1 MGIPSY
7 FRVLLEENNN
17 IINIVKSP
25 VVDYLFL
32 DFNSI
37 IYNVYNESQFID
49 NKTLINN
56 IIDKINDICKL
67 IKPKKMLYIAV
78 DGTAPRSKIVQ
89 QRSRRYKSLQIDEY
103 KNELKNKFNI
113 KTTKNNFNPSN
124 NACPGTKF
132 MLDLDKNILEKSKEN
147 FFNVPKIVYDNFL
160 KPGEGEHKILPHIKR
175 LSQID
180 HNSNVYIY
188 SPDNDIISLALLS
201 RKTNISILR
210 YIDPYSL
217 SILRKKEYITND
229 QAKNMMICIDI
240 EKLKDNFQLS
250 LDTIYDK
257 SESIDKYNIIVDY
270 NFLLSIVGNDFIPSL
285 SYMKIKNGGLDTLID
300 IYKKIRDE
308 EEFQNQYLISVNK
321 DYQVN
326 MLFFKEII
334 KNLAKM
340 ENSEMKKLDYFLSK
354 ERNKTIPI
362 CIENDKQKKYNHS
375 LSIFE
380 HCYIVNREHPLHN
393 LYENDFK
400 SIDLSKDKHIWK
412 GQYYN
417 FFTGVDPSDY
427 SSYNNLRTN
436 MVKNY
441 LSSLIFTL
449 YYYNESCPSYS
460 WYYKYRAPPLFSD
473 IYTILDKHHF
483 DINTIEFSK
492 GKPFTPFQQ
501 LSLILPKKSKD
512 ILPQEYQF
520 VFDEYEN
527 YYPDTFK
534 IDAFMGLKYI
544 YSEAIL
550 PENDCFEML
559 EKIENIEKEKQYKEN
574 ILTKKLYCFNFK

>member
-17 IINIVKSP
+17 IINIVKNP

-37 IYNVYNESQFID
+37 IYNVYNENQFI
-49 NKTLINN
+49 NSEILINN
-56 IIDKINDICKL
+56 IIDKIKIICNL
-67 IKPKKMLYIAV
+67 VKPKKALYIAV

-103 KNELKNKFNI
+103 KAELKKKFNI
-113 KTTKNNFNPSN
+113 KTSKNHFNPSN

-132 MLDLDKNILEKSKEN
+132 MLDLDKKILEKSKSD
-147 FFNVPKIVYDNFL
+147 FFGVPKVIYDNFL
-160 KPGEGEHKILPHIKR
+160 RPGEGEHKILPHIKR
-175 LSQID
+175 LSQTD
-180 HNSNVYIY
+180 YDSNVFIY
-188 SPDNDIISLALLS
+188 SPDNDIISLSVLS
-201 RKTNISILR
+201 KKNKISILR
-210 YIDPYSL
+210 YLDPYSL
-217 SILRKKEYITND
+217 SILRKTEYITNE
-229 QAKNMMICIDI
+229 QAKNLMMTIDI
-240 EKLKDNFQLS
+240 EKLKENFQLS
-250 LDTIYDK
+250 LETLYDK
-257 SESIDKYNIIVDY
+257 SENINKYNILVDY

-285 SYMKIKNGGLDTLID
+285 SYMKIKNGGLDTLIE
-300 IYKKIRDE
+300 IYKKIKEE

-340 ENSEMKKLDYFLSK
+340 ENSEMKKLHSFLLK
-354 ERNKTIPI
+354 ERNKTIAV
-362 CIENDKQKKYNHS
+362 CTENDKEKKYNHA
-375 LSIFE
+375 LSIYE

-393 LYENDFK
+393 LYENDFN

-417 FFTGVDPSDY
+417 FFTGVNPTDY
-427 SSYNNLRTN
+427 SSYNNLRTK

-460 WYYKYRAPPLFSD
+460 WYYEYRVPPLFSD

-483 DINTIEFSK
+483 DINTIQFSK
-492 GKPFTPFQQ
+492 GEPFTPFQQ
-501 LSLILPKKSKD
+501 LCLILPRQSRN
-512 ILPQEYQF
+512 ILPKEYQF
-520 VFDEYEN
+520 IFNEYED
-527 YYPDTFK
+527 YYPETFK

-550 PENDCFEML
+550 PESNCVEML
-559 EKIENIEKEKQYKEN
+559 KKIQDIEKETKCKEN
-574 ILTKKLYCFNFK
+574 TLSKKLYCFNF

>member
-17 IINIVKSP
+17 IINIVKNP

-37 IYNVYNESQFID
+37 IYNVYNENQFI
-49 NKTLINN
+49 NSEILINN
-56 IIDKINDICKL
+56 IIDKIKIICNL
-67 IKPKKMLYIAV
+67 VKPKKALYIAV

-103 KNELKNKFNI
+103 KAELRAKFNI
-113 KTTKNNFNPSN
+113 KTSKNNFNPSN

-132 MLDLDKNILEKSKEN
+132 MLDLDKKILEKSKSD
-147 FFNVPKIVYDNFL
+147 FFGVPKVIYDNFL
-160 KPGEGEHKILPHIKR
+160 RPGEGEHKILPHIKR
-175 LSQID
+175 LSQTD
-180 HNSNVYIY
+180 YDSNVFIY
-188 SPDNDIISLALLS
+188 SPDNDIISLSVLS
-201 RKTNISILR
+201 KKNKISILR
-210 YIDPYSL
+210 YLDPYSL
-217 SILRKKEYITND
+217 SILRKTEYITNE
-229 QAKNMMICIDI
+229 QAKNLMITIDI
-240 EKLKDNFQLS
+240 EKLKENFQLS
-250 LDTIYDK
+250 LETVYDK
-257 SESIDKYNIIVDY
+257 SENINKYNILVDY

-285 SYMKIKNGGLDTLID
+285 SYMKIKNGGLDTLIE
-300 IYKKIRDE
+300 IYKKIKEE

-340 ENSEMKKLDYFLSK
+340 ENSEMKKLHSFLLK
-354 ERNKTIPI
+354 ERNKTIAV
-362 CIENDKQKKYNHS
+362 CTENDKEKKYNHA
-375 LSIFE
+375 LSIYE
-380 HCYIVNREHPLHN
+380 HCYIVNRDHPLHN
-393 LYENDFK
+393 LYENDFN

-417 FFTGVDPSDY
+417 FFTGVNPTDY
-427 SSYNNLRTN
+427 SSYNNLRTK

-449 YYYNESCPSYS
+449 YYYNESCPSYT
-460 WYYKYRAPPLFSD
+460 WYYEYRVPPLFSD

-483 DINTIEFSK
+483 DINTIQFSK
-492 GKPFTPFQQ
+492 GEPFTPFQQ
-501 LSLILPKKSKD
+501 LCLILPRQSRN
-512 ILPQEYQF
+512 ILPKEYQF
-520 VFDEYEN
+520 IFNEYED
-527 YYPDTFK
+527 YYPETFK

-550 PENDCFEML
+550 PESNCVEML
-559 EKIENIEKEKQYKEN
+559 KKIQDIEKETKCKEN
-574 ILTKKLYCFNFK
+574 TLSKKLYCFNF

>member
-7 FRVLLEENNN
+7 FRILLEDNNN
-17 IINIVKSP
+17 IINIVREP
-25 VVDYLFL
+25 TVDYLFL

-37 IYNVYNESQFID
+37 IYNVYNENPFI
-49 NKTLINN
+49 NNEILIDN
-56 IIDKINDICKL
+56 IIDKIKTICDITR
-67 IKPKKMLYIAV
+67 PKKMLYIAV

-103 KNELKNKFNI
+103 KDELRAKFNI
-113 KTTKNNFNPSN
+113 KSLKSNFNPSN

-132 MLDLDKNILEKSKEN
+132 MLDLDKKILQKSKTN

-175 LSQID
+175 LSQTD
-180 HNSNVYIY
+180 HDSNVCIY
-188 SPDNDIISLALLS
+188 SPDNDIISLSVLS
-201 RKTNISILR
+201 KKTNISILR
-210 YIDPYSL
+210 YLDPYSL
-217 SILRKKEYITND
+217 SILRKTENITNE
-229 QAKNMMICIDI
+229 QSKSLMMTIDI
-240 EKLKDNFQLS
+240 EKLKENFQLS
-250 LDTIYDK
+250 LEATYDK
-257 SESIDKYNIIVDY
+257 TENNDKYNILVDY

-300 IYKKIRDE
+300 IYKRIREE

-340 ENSEMKKLDYFLSK
+340 ENSEMKKLHSFLSK
-354 ERNKTIPI
+354 EKNKTIPV
-362 CIENDKQKKYNHS
+362 CVENDKEKKYHHN
-375 LSIFE
+375 LSIYE

-393 LYENDFK
+393 IYENDFNA
-400 SIDLSKDKHIWK
+400 IDLSKDKHIWK

-417 FFTGVDPSDY
+417 FFTDVDPSDY
-427 SSYNNLRTN
+427 SSYNSLRTN

-501 LSLILPKKSKD
+501 LSLILPRQSKE
-512 ILPQEYQF
+512 ILPTEYQF
-520 VFDEYEN
+520 VFDEYET
-527 YYPDTFK
+527 YYPQIFK

-550 PENDCFEML
+550 PESDCSKML
-559 EKIENIEKEKQYKEN
+559 NEIEKIEKEKIYKEN
-574 ILTKKLYCFNFK
+574 TLSKKLYCFTF

>member
-17 IINIVKSP
+17 IINIVKNP

-37 IYNVYNESQFID
+37 IYNVYNENQFI
-49 NKTLINN
+49 NSEILINN
-56 IIDKINDICKL
+56 IIDKIKIICNL
-67 IKPKKMLYIAV
+67 VKPKKALYIAV

-103 KNELKNKFNI
+103 KAELKKKFNI
-113 KTTKNNFNPSN
+113 KTSKNHFNPSN

-132 MLDLDKNILEKSKEN
+132 MLDLDKKILEKSKSD
-147 FFNVPKIVYDNFL
+147 FFGVPKVIYDNFL
-160 KPGEGEHKILPHIKR
+160 RPGEGEHKILPHIKR
-175 LSQID
+175 LSQTD
-180 HNSNVYIY
+180 YDSNIFIY
-188 SPDNDIISLALLS
+188 SPDNDIISLSVLS
-201 RKTNISILR
+201 KKNKISILR
-210 YIDPYSL
+210 YLDPYSL
-217 SILRKKEYITND
+217 SILRKTEYITNE
-229 QAKNMMICIDI
+229 QAKNLMMTIDI
-240 EKLKDNFQLS
+240 EKLKENFQLS
-250 LDTIYDK
+250 LETVYDK
-257 SESIDKYNIIVDY
+257 SENINKYNILVDY

-285 SYMKIKNGGLDTLID
+285 SYMKIKNGGLDTLIE
-300 IYKKIRDE
+300 IYKKIKEE

-340 ENSEMKKLDYFLSK
+340 ENSEMKKLHSFLLK
-354 ERNKTIPI
+354 ERNKTIAV
-362 CIENDKQKKYNHS
+362 CTENDKEKKYNHA
-375 LSIFE
+375 LSIYE

-393 LYENDFK
+393 LYENDFNY
-400 SIDLSKDKHIWK
+400 IDLSKDKHIWK

-417 FFTGVDPSDY
+417 FFTGVNPTDY
-427 SSYNNLRTN
+427 SSYNDLRTK

-460 WYYKYRAPPLFSD
+460 WYYEYRVPPLFSD

-483 DINTIEFSK
+483 DINTIQFSK
-492 GKPFTPFQQ
+492 GEPFTPFQQ
-501 LSLILPKKSKD
+501 LCLILPRQSRN
-512 ILPQEYQF
+512 ILPKEYQF
-520 VFDEYEN
+520 IFNEYEN
-527 YYPDTFK
+527 YYPETFK

-550 PENDCFEML
+550 PESNCVEML
-559 EKIENIEKEKQYKEN
+559 KKIQDIEKETKCKEN
-574 ILTKKLYCFNFK
+574 TLSKKLYCFNF

>member
-17 IINIVKSP
+17 IINIVKNP

-37 IYNVYNESQFID
+37 IYNVYNENQFI
-49 NKTLINN
+49 NSEILINN
-56 IIDKINDICKL
+56 IIDKIKIICNL
-67 IKPKKMLYIAV
+67 VKPKKALYIAV

-103 KNELKNKFNI
+103 KAELKKKFNI
-113 KTTKNNFNPSN
+113 KTSKNHFNPSN

-132 MLDLDKNILEKSKEN
+132 MLDLDKKILEKSKSD
-147 FFNVPKIVYDNFL
+147 FFGVPKVIYDNFL
-160 KPGEGEHKILPHIKR
+160 RPGEGEHKILPHIKR
-175 LSQID
+175 LSQTD
-180 HNSNVYIY
+180 YDSNVFIY
-188 SPDNDIISLALLS
+188 SPDNDIISLSVLS
-201 RKTNISILR
+201 KKNKISILR
-210 YIDPYSL
+210 YLDPYSL
-217 SILRKKEYITND
+217 SILRKTEYITNE
-229 QAKNMMICIDI
+229 QAKNLMMTIDI
-240 EKLKDNFQLS
+240 EKLKENFQLS
-250 LDTIYDK
+250 LETLYDK
-257 SESIDKYNIIVDY
+257 SENINKYNILVDY

-285 SYMKIKNGGLDTLID
+285 SYMKIKNGGLDTLIE
-300 IYKKIRDE
+300 IYKKIKEE

-340 ENSEMKKLDYFLSK
+340 ENSEMKKLHSFLLK
-354 ERNKTIPI
+354 ERNKTIAV
-362 CIENDKQKKYNHS
+362 CTENDKEKKYNHA
-375 LSIFE
+375 LSIYE

-393 LYENDFK
+393 LYENDFN

-417 FFTGVDPSDY
+417 FFTGVNPTDY
-427 SSYNNLRTN
+427 SSYNNLRTK

-460 WYYKYRAPPLFSD
+460 WYYEYRVPPLFSD

-483 DINTIEFSK
+483 DINTIQFSK
-492 GKPFTPFQQ
+492 GEPFTPFQQ
-501 LSLILPKKSKD
+501 LCLILPRQSRN
-512 ILPQEYQF
+512 ILPKEYQF
-520 VFDEYEN
+520 IFNEYEN
-527 YYPDTFK
+527 YYPETFK

-550 PENDCFEML
+550 PESNCVEML
-559 EKIENIEKEKQYKEN
+559 KKIQDIEKETKCKEN
-574 ILTKKLYCFNFK
+574 TLSKKLYCFNF

>member
-17 IINIVKSP
+17 IINIVKNP

-37 IYNVYNESQFID
+37 IYNVYNENQFI
-49 NKTLINN
+49 NSEILINN
-56 IIDKINDICKL
+56 IIDKIKIICNL
-67 IKPKKMLYIAV
+67 VKPKKALYIAV

-103 KNELKNKFNI
+103 KAELKKKFNI
-113 KTTKNNFNPSN
+113 KTSKNHFNPSN

-132 MLDLDKNILEKSKEN
+132 MLDLDKKILEKSKSD
-147 FFNVPKIVYDNFL
+147 FFGVPKVIYDNFL
-160 KPGEGEHKILPHIKR
+160 RPGEGEHKILPHIKR
-175 LSQID
+175 LSQTD
-180 HNSNVYIY
+180 YDSNVFIY
-188 SPDNDIISLALLS
+188 SPDNDIISLSVLS
-201 RKTNISILR
+201 KKNKISILR
-210 YIDPYSL
+210 YLDPYSL
-217 SILRKKEYITND
+217 SILRKTEYITNE
-229 QAKNMMICIDI
+229 QAKNLMMTIDI
-240 EKLKDNFQLS
+240 EKLKENFQLS
-250 LDTIYDK
+250 LETVYDK
-257 SESIDKYNIIVDY
+257 SENINKYNILVDY

-285 SYMKIKNGGLDTLID
+285 SYMKIKNGGLDTLIE
-300 IYKKIRDE
+300 IYKKIKEE

-340 ENSEMKKLDYFLSK
+340 ENSEMKKLHSFLLK
-354 ERNKTIPI
+354 ERNKTIAV
-362 CIENDKQKKYNHS
+362 CTENDKEKKYNHA
-375 LSIFE
+375 LSIYE

-393 LYENDFK
+393 LYENDFNY
-400 SIDLSKDKHIWK
+400 IDLSKDKHIWK

-417 FFTGVDPSDY
+417 FFTGVNPTDY
-427 SSYNNLRTN
+427 SSYNDLRTK

-460 WYYKYRAPPLFSD
+460 WYYEYRVPPLFSD

-483 DINTIEFSK
+483 DINTIQFSK
-492 GKPFTPFQQ
+492 GEPFTPFQQ
-501 LSLILPKKSKD
+501 LCLILPRQSRN
-512 ILPQEYQF
+512 ILPKEYQF
-520 VFDEYEN
+520 IFNEYEN
-527 YYPDTFK
+527 YYPETFK

-550 PENDCFEML
+550 PESNCVEML
-559 EKIENIEKEKQYKEN
+559 KKIQDIEKETKCKEN
-574 ILTKKLYCFNFK
+574 TLSKKLYCFNF